1 MSTRSTNNATS
12 LLLLDTAYF
21 LLGGLVLFLVLTL
34 LPLDDPNPLR
44 NAWTYILGVPTAL
57 IALSMLTHVLSN
69 EIVERSLQIGLLA
82 SVALHLALLLG
93 ARHWLLFSGIGSLDS
108 MVQQETIQ
116 TRERRPPVYYQPSPK
131 TEPDQRPDY
140 LKPVPTE
147 SPSPETPTSEKK
159 EAAEHAPLEL
169 ATPSETLDSRLIE
182 ETIPLDR
189 RRELTAEPELSS
201 DAREWDRPNIATPPL
216 PPSNPIE
223 VPSLRTP
230 EQPYE
235 QTIAPKPLDAAQKAN
250 TEAASVSPE
259 LNPPLADEVRMPFPT
274 PAPTFQPARRSV
286 DREIAERMKRM
297 ESTPPNDRTADR
309 VQMERP
315 RGDGPS
321 APGIASTASPV
332 PVPEMPALSSA
343 TSNAPDATGPRD
355 TDLRSPK
362 ATRGPEIAAIGP
374 LKPSMEAVPYPAS
387 GSDIAKRSERSLGG
401 LRQPRLP
408 SPELPPISTIGET
421 QLPRKRPEPS
431 GPRMA
436 ASSVPIPTP
445 AFSQRIQRI
454 RERETQASQS
464 LGPLAPQ
471 TELAIERG
479 LQFLAKHQRPDGS
492 WHLEDFDTP
501 VRMRSTTAATALGL
515 LSFQGAGYTHRQFK
529 YESVCKGAVD
539 SLLRNQQSNG
549 DLYQREDE
557 FSNANAWLY
566 SHAMAT
572 LALCEAYGM
581 TQDESIKE
589 GAQRAVNFLVDSQDP
604 EGGGWRYSPRI
615 GSDTSVTGWVMM
627 SFQSAELAGLQV
639 PKGVYGKIERWLEN
653 SQMRDAPYLYRYN
666 WQANTPST
674 EHGRIPTPAM
684 TSVGLLM
691 RLYTGWK
698 RDHPNMRRG
707 TDWLLRF
714 LPAEGTPSNPT
725 RDTYYWYYATQV
737 MFHAGGEKWKAW
749 YGDLYPILIR
759 TQLTD
764 GDLAGSWDPLTPIPD
779 AWGEYGGRLYVT
791 TLNLLSLEVYYR
803 HLPLYDATAE

>member
-1 MSTRSTNNATS
+1 MSSRSANNATS

-21 LLGGLVLFLVLTL
+21 LMGGLVLFLVLTL
-34 LPLDDPNPLR
+34 LPFDDPNPLR

-108 MVQQETIQ
+108 MAQQEIVQ
-116 TRERRPPVYYQPSPK
+116 TSQRRPPVYYQPSPK
-131 TEPDQRPDY
+131 KEPSQRPDY
-140 LKPVPTE
+140 LKPIPAEV
-147 SPSPETPTSEKK
+147 SSPENTLAEKK
-159 EAAEHAPLEL
+159 EAAEHAPLKL
-169 ATPSETLDSRLIE
+169 ATPPETFESDLVE
-182 ETIPLDR
+182 ETIPLER
-189 RRELTAEPELSS
+189 KMELTSEPELDSEAKEW
-201 DAREWDRPNIATPPL
+201 ARPDTTIQPIS
-216 PPSNPIE
+216 PSEPID
-223 VPSLRTP
+223 VPVLRTP
-230 EQPYE
+230 QKIVE
-235 QTIAPKPLDAAQKAN
+235 QTLAPKPFVADQKAN
-250 TEAASVSPE
+250 TNTAPIAPD
-259 LNPPLADEVRMPFPT
+259 LDLPLANEQKLPFTTAAPT
-274 PAPTFQPARRSV
+274 PKLGPRSL
-286 DREIAERMKRM
+286 DREIAERMQQM
-297 ESTPPNDRTADR
+297 ESIPSKDRAGG
-309 VQMERP
+309 ERP
-315 RGDGPS
+315 RADGKVAS
-321 APGIASTASPV
+321 GIVSNASPV
-332 PVPEMPALSSA
+332 PVPETSSTQGA
-343 TSNAPDATGPRD
+343 SSELLEATGPRD
-355 TDLRSPK
+355 IDLRSPK
-362 ATRGPEIAAIGP
+362 ASRGAELAATAT
-374 LKPSMEAVPYPAS
+374 LQPSMDAIPLPSS
-387 GSDIAKRSERSLGG
+387 GSEIAKRSAKSSGG
-401 LRQPRLP
+401 LRQTRLP
-408 SPELPPISTIGET
+408 SPEFPPLSSIGEMP
-421 QLPRKRPEPS
+421 LPRKRPEPS
-431 GPRMA
+431 GPRIA
-436 ASSVPIPTP
+436 AASVPIPTP

-479 LQFLAKHQRPDGS
+479 LQFLAKYQRPDGS

-501 VRMRSTTAATALGL
+501 VRMRSTTAATALAL

-529 YESVCKGAVD
+529 YESACKGAVD
-539 SLLRNQQSNG
+539 SLLRSQQGNG

-557 FSNANAWLY
+557 FSDANAWLY

-589 GAQRAVNFLVDSQDP
+589 GAQRAVDFLVDSQDP

-639 PKGVYGKIERWLEN
+639 PKGVYEKIERWLEN
-653 SQMRDAPYLYRYN
+653 SQMREAPYLYRYN
-666 WQANTPST
+666 WQANTPRT
-674 EHGRIPTPAM
+674 EHGRIPTPVM

-714 LPAEGTPSNPT
+714 LPAEGTPAAPT

-759 TQLTD
+759 TQLSE
-764 GDLAGSWDPLTPIPD
+764 GDWAGSWDPLTPIPD

>member
-1 MSTRSTNNATS
+1 MSSRSPNNATS

-82 SVALHLALLLG
+82 SVALHLALLLS
-93 ARHWLLFSGIGSLDS
+93 ARHWLLFSGVGSLDS
-108 MVQQETIQ
+108 MVQQETVQ
-116 TRERRPPVYYQPSPK
+116 TAERRPPVYYQPSPTK
-131 TEPDQRPDY
+131 ELDQRPDY
-140 LKPVPTE
+140 LKPVPIE
-147 SPSPETPTSEKK
+147 ALPLETTLNEKQ
-159 EAAEHAPLEL
+159 ETAEHAPLEL
-169 ATPSETLDSRLIE
+169 TAPQEALESKLVDGTVPLERKLELVSEPEIDSETKEWSRPDSSIGS
-182 ETIPLDR
+182 ISP
-189 RRELTAEPELSS
+189 S
-201 DAREWDRPNIATPPL
+201 TP
-216 PPSNPIE
+216 ID
-223 VPSLRTP
+223 VPVLRTP
-230 EQPYE
+230 EKVVE
-235 QTIAPKPLDAAQKAN
+235 QSIAPKQLAADQKAN
-250 TEAASVSPE
+250 PNTTPIASD
-259 LNPPLADEVRMPFPT
+259 LKLPLEEKTNLPFPAAT
-274 PAPTFQPARRSV
+274 PRPSIAPRSL
-286 DREIAERMKRM
+286 DREIAERMQQM
-297 ESTPPNDRTADR
+297 ESIPASSREEVD
-309 VQMERP
+309 RP
-315 RGDGPS
+315 RSDS
-321 APGIASTASPV
+321 RAAAEIALNASPV
-332 PVPEMPALSSA
+332 PVPEVSS
-343 TSNAPDATGPRD
+343 TQDASSERVDAAGPRD
-355 TDLRSPK
+355 TDLRNPK
-362 ATRGPEIAAIGP
+362 TNRGAETAAIAP
-374 LKPSMEAVPYPAS
+374 LQPSMETVRGPAS
-387 GSDIAKRSERSLGG
+387 GSEIAKRNDKPLGG
-401 LRQPRLP
+401 IRQPRLP
-408 SPELPPISTIGET
+408 APELPPLSSIGEM

-431 GPRMA
+431 GPRIA
-436 ASSVPIPTP
+436 AASVPIPTP

-479 LQFLAKHQRPDGS
+479 LQFLAQHQRPDGS
-492 WHLEDFDTP
+492 WHLEDYDTP
-501 VRMRSTTAATALGL
+501 VRMRSTTAATALAL

-539 SLLRNQQSNG
+539 SLLRSQQSNG

-581 TQDESIKE
+581 TQDEAIKD
-589 GAQRAVNFLVDSQDP
+589 GAQRAIDFLVDSQDP
-604 EGGGWRYSPRI
+604 EGGGWRYSPRV

-639 PKGVYGKIERWLEN
+639 PKDVYVKIERWLEN

-714 LPAEGTPSNPT
+714 LPAEGTPNNPT

-764 GDLAGSWDPLTPIPD
+764 GELAGSWDPLTPIPD